1 MPETRVLG
9 IEGTAWNF
17 SAAVFDEDLV
27 CLHSSPYVPPHGGIH
42 PREAAQHHAAVAAEV
57 IGKVLAEA
65 GDEIDGVAFSI
76 GPGLGPSL
84 RTVATAARSLALKY
98 DVPLIGVNHCVA
110 HVEIGRWYTK
120 FSDPI
125 VLYASGANTQ
135 VLGFLNGRYRIFGE
149 TLDIGLGNALDKFAR
164 SHDLPHPGGPIIE
177 EIAKKGSY
185 IPLPYSVK
193 GMDLAF
199 SGLMSAAKDAT
210 ARGESMEDVCY
221 SFQETAFAMCVEVT
235 ERALAHTG
243 KDEVILVGGVGAN
256 SRLQQMLQTMCEE
269 RGAKFMAPPRVYMGD
284 NGAMIA
290 YTGKV
295 MLEAGSTI
303 PIDQSFVNP
312 GYRSDQVE
320 VTWRSDAGELFA
332 PGQSEITERGAE
344 ATVDLTGT
352 DAIKTRH
359 SKGYRVP
366 ALDAHLIT
374 ERTRAEARC
383 IATAR
388 RSGVPVPVIRDLYGS
403 AIVMEKLTGDVL
415 KYVISSD
422 YAYAAGES
430 VGKLH
435 KAGIVHGDLTTS
447 NMIWRNG
454 RVYLLDFGLAQ
465 MTDEIEPRGVDLHV
479 LFQTLESTT
488 SAPAELKQA
497 FCEGYRSVF
506 PEAEAVIKR
515 EQEIELRGRYL

>member
-1 MPETRVLG
+1 
-9 IEGTAWNF
+9 
-17 SAAVFDEDLV
+17 
-27 CLHSSPYVPPHGGIH
+27 
-42 PREAAQHHAAVAAEV
+42 
-57 IGKVLAEA
+57 
-65 GDEIDGVAFSI
+65 
-76 GPGLGPSL
+76 
-84 RTVATAARSLALKY
+84 
-98 DVPLIGVNHCVA
+98 
-110 HVEIGRWYTK
+110 
-120 FSDPI
+120 
-125 VLYASGANTQ
+125 
-135 VLGFLNGRYRIFGE
+135 
-149 TLDIGLGNALDKFAR
+149 
-164 SHDLPHPGGPIIE
+164 
-177 EIAKKGSY
+177 
-185 IPLPYSVK
+185 
-193 GMDLAF
+193 
-199 SGLMSAAKDAT
+199 
-210 ARGESMEDVCY
+210 
-221 SFQETAFAMCVEVT
+221 
-235 ERALAHTG
+235 
-243 KDEVILVGGVGAN
+243 
-256 SRLQQMLQTMCEE
+256 
-269 RGAKFMAPPRVYMGD
+269 
-284 NGAMIA
+284 GAMIA

-388 RSGVPVPVIRDLYGS
+388 RSGVPVPVIRDLYES